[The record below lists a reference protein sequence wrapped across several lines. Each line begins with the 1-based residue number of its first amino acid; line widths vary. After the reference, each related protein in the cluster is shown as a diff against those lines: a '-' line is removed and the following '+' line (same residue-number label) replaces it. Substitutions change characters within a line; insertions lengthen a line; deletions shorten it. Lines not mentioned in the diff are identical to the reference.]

1 MFSGRLERVPEI
13 TRPCSGVIVPQC
25 APAGGDGLLSAQ
37 GVAQGFP
44 GGEAACML
52 DERRP
57 GWLRAA
63 PPAALAGF
71 PKCGFRASAN
81 FVNRDTG
88 GNAVRK
94 C

>member
-1 MFSGRLERVPEI
+1 
-13 TRPCSGVIVPQC
+13 
-25 APAGGDGLLSAQ
+25 LLSAQ

-44 GGEAACML
+44 GEEAVCML
-52 DERRP
+52 GERRP

-71 PKCGFRASAN
+71 LTCGFRAPTN
-81 FVNRDTG
+81 FVNRDAG

>member
-1 MFSGRLERVPEI
+1 
-13 TRPCSGVIVPQC
+13 
-25 APAGGDGLLSAQ
+25 
-37 GVAQGFP
+37 
-44 GGEAACML
+44 ML
-52 DERRP
+52 GERRP

-71 PKCGFRASAN
+71 LKCGFRASAN

>member
-1 MFSGRLERVPEI
+1 
-13 TRPCSGVIVPQC
+13 
-25 APAGGDGLLSAQ
+25 
-37 GVAQGFP
+37 
-44 GGEAACML
+44 ML
-52 DERRP
+52 GERRP

-71 PKCGFRASAN
+71 LTCGFRAPTN
-81 FVNRDTG
+81 FINRDAG